1 MMIRDFRD
9 KKPSIHPSVR
19 AAEDAVVLGDVTLER
34 DVTLWYHCTLRGDV
48 DAIAVGAGS
57 NIQDGCVV
65 HCGVGHPTRIG
76 RDVVVGHNAIVH
88 GCTIEDGCLIGM
100 GAIILDKAV
109 IGDNSIV
116 GAGALVTK
124 NTVVPAGS
132 LVLGSPAKVVKQL
145 DEKAKEGLGYWSK
158 KYAKLAAAN
167 KAKEEASAGKD
178 K

>member
-100 GAIILDKAV
+100 GATVLDGAV
-109 IGDNSIV
+109 VGAGSLV
-116 GAGALVTK
+116 GAGALVTGGK
-124 NTVVPAGS
+124 IIPPGS
-132 LVLGSPAKVVKQL
+132 LVMGVPGKVVRSLTERERQEIL
-145 DEKAKEGLGYWSK
+145 EDAADYVKAGR
-158 KYAKLAAAN
+158 
-167 KAKEEASAGKD
+167 EELPPAQREEM
-178 K
+178 

>member
-100 GAIILDKAV
+100 GATVLDGAV
-109 IGDNSIV
+109 IGAGSLV
-116 GAGALVTK
+116 GAGALVSGGK
-124 NTVVPAGS
+124 IIPPGS
-132 LVLGSPAKVVKQL
+132 MVLGVPGRVVRRLTEQEQQDIL
-145 DEKAKEGLGYWSK
+145 DNAAYYVQVSQEELP
-158 KYAKLAAAN
+158 LAL
-167 KAKEEASAGKD
+167 ED
-178 K
+178 QP